1 MTAPTP
7 GARVAAQ
14 VQRGLTARLLAH
26 QLRAQLAHITAI
38 AALVVV
44 LWDRAPHRVLVL
56 WAAGVMGATLA
67 RAGLTRWAR
76 RREPGFKRLRRGMR
90 VLMALIGLTW
100 GLGAAALVPYVHEA
114 DALLVLA
121 VLATLAAGGGATLVA
136 DPVALGV
143 YSICLLVPLGG
154 AMIALAPDRLD
165 VMGGAL
171 IVPFTAFTI
180 LTSREAY
187 RDLTAR
193 LQAAAVLEEA
203 LANVR
208 TLSGLLPICASCK
221 KIRNDR
227 GYWSQIE
234 EYVREHSD
242 ADFTHGICPDCAR
255 RLYGDLAP
263 QV

>member
-1 MTAPTP
+1 MTAPIP

-76 RREPGFKRLRRGMR
+76 RPEPDFKRLRRGMR
-90 VLMALIGLTW
+90 VLMSLIGLAW
-100 GLGAAALVPYVHEA
+100 GLGAAVLVPYVHQA

-136 DPVALGV
+136 DPVALGL

-154 AMIALAPDRLD
+154 EMIALAPDRLY

-187 RDLTAR
+187 RDLKGR

-263 QV
+263 QA